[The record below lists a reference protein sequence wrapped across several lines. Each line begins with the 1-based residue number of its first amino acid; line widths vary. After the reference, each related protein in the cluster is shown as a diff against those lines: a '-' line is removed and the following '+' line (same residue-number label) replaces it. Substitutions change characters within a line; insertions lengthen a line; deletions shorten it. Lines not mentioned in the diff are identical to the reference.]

1 VNDTGRSD
9 QSGWTTYRR
18 LLTYSAR
25 YWPLAIIAAIGM
37 IFDAACG
44 SAFTLIIKP
53 MLDELFVRRDPDT
66 IKWMPVIIIA
76 LFFVRGVATFTAD
89 FSMARIA
96 RGVVRTLRDQVFR
109 KYLTLPAAYFVR
121 EPSST
126 QIARMTYTVEQVAN
140 ASTDALKIIVLDGL
154 MIIGQVAVM
163 LYNSARLTLAL
174 FVLAPLVAGVVYA
187 VGRRYRRISHRIQ
200 DSVSSITGMVD
211 EVVAGQ
217 REVKVY
223 GGSEYETRRFA
234 EKNESIRQLNLKI
247 ASTNALA
254 TALVQLVAACAL
266 ALVIFLATRPGTLRN
281 MSPGTFMSLITA
293 MLVMLPSLKRL
304 TTVQSNMQRGV
315 VAARDIFAV
324 IDATQE
330 RDSGS
335 VRVERSRGDIEFR
348 GVSFAYPGA
357 GVPALHGIDLHCAPG
372 TVTALVGRSGS
383 GKSTLASLLPR
394 FYEPGTGTVLL
405 DGRPLNDYTLA
416 SLRAQ
421 IAWVGQQVVIF
432 DDTAARNIAYGELSR
447 APREAVIDA
456 ARAANALDFIDAL
469 PQGLDSRVG
478 EGGALL
484 SGGQR
489 QRVAIA
495 RALLKDAPV
504 LILDEATSALDSETE
519 SLIQEALRRLVRE
532 RTVLV
537 IAHRLSTVEHAD
549 NIVVLEEGRIIET
562 GTHAQLLAR
571 GGHYA
576 ALYKMQFRDNG
587 GSDPH
592 S

>member
-1 VNDTGRSD
+1 VNSAAPDEP
-9 QSGWTTYRR
+9 GWTTYRR
-18 LLTYSAR
+18 LLGYSAR
-25 YWPLAIIAAIGM
+25 YWPLAIIATTGM
-37 IFDAACG
+37 VFDAACG

-53 MLDELFVRRDPDT
+53 MLDELFVRKNPDT
-66 IKWMPVIIIA
+66 IFWMPLIIVG
-76 LFFVRGVATFTAD
+76 LFLVRGIATFTAD

-96 RGVVRTLRDQVFR
+96 RGVVQTLRDQVFR
-109 KYLTLPAAYFVR
+109 KYLTLPAGYFVR
-121 EPSST
+121 EPSSV
-126 QIARMTYTVEQVAN
+126 QISRMTYTVEQVAN
-140 ASTDALKIIVLDGL
+140 ASTDALKIMVLDGL
-154 MIIGQVAVM
+154 MIVGQVGVM

-200 DSVSSITGMVD
+200 DSVSSITAMVD

-217 REVKVY
+217 REVRVY
-223 GGSEYETRRFA
+223 GGRDYETRRFA
-234 EKNESIRQLNLKI
+234 DTNDSIRHLNLKI

-266 ALVIFLATRPGTLRN
+266 ALVIFLATRPGTLKQ

-315 VAARDIFAV
+315 VAARDIFSV
-324 IDATQE
+324 LDAQEE

-335 VRVERSRGDIEFR
+335 LRVERSRGDIEFR
-348 GVSFAYPGA
+348 GVSFGYPGA
-357 GVPALHGIDLHCAPG
+357 QEAALHSINLRCPPG
-372 TVTALVGRSGS
+372 SVTALVGRSGS
-383 GKSTLASLLPR
+383 GKSTLASLIPR
-394 FYEPGTGTVLL
+394 FYEPGSGQVLL
-405 DGRPLNDYTLA
+405 DGRPLNDYALD
-416 SLRAQ
+416 SLRGQ

-432 DDTAARNIAYGELSR
+432 DDTVAHNIAYGALAR
-447 APREAVIDA
+447 APREAIIEA

-469 PQGLDSRVG
+469 PRGLDGRVG

-489 QRVAIA
+489 QRIAIA
-495 RALLKDAPV
+495 RALLKNAPV

-519 SLIQEALRRLVRE
+519 SLIQDALKRLVRE

-549 NIVVLEEGRIIET
+549 NIVVLDNGRITET
-562 GTHAQLLAR
+562 GSHAELLAR

-576 ALYKMQFRDNG
+576 ALHKMQFRDG
-587 GSDPH
+587 GN
-592 S
+592 

>member
-66 IKWMPVIIIA
+66 IKWMPIIIIA

-394 FYEPGTGTVLL
+394 FYEPGTGAVLL
-405 DGRPLNDYTLA
+405 DGRPLDDYTLA

>member
-66 IKWMPVIIIA
+66 IRWMPVIIIA

-416 SLRAQ
+416 NLRAQ

>member
-1 VNDTGRSD
+1 VNDAAAGNE
-9 QSGWTTYRR
+9 SGWTTYRR

-37 IFDAACG
+37 VFDAACG
-44 SAFTLIIKP
+44 AAFTWTIKP
-53 MLDELFVRRDPDT
+53 MLDELFVRKDPDT
-66 IKWMPVIIIA
+66 IYWMPILIVA
-76 LFFVRGVATFTAD
+76 LFLVRGIATFTAD

-96 RGVVRTLRDQVFR
+96 RGVVQTLRDQVFG

-121 EPSST
+121 ESSSV
-126 QIARMTYTVEQVAN
+126 QISRMTYTVEQVAN
-140 ASTDALKIIVLDGL
+140 ASTDALKIMVLDGL
-154 MIIGQVAVM
+154 MIVGQVSVM

-174 FVLAPLVAGVVYA
+174 FVLAPLIAGVVYT

-211 EVVAGQ
+211 EVVGGQ

-223 GGSEYETRRFA
+223 GGRDYEAQRFA
-234 EKNESIRQLNLKI
+234 AKNDSIRHLNLKI

-266 ALVIFLATRPGTLRN
+266 ALVIFLATRPGTLEH
-281 MSPGTFMSLITA
+281 MSPGSFMSLITA

-324 IDATQE
+324 IDAPSE
-330 RDSGS
+330 LDNGS
-335 VRVERSRGDIEFR
+335 VCVERCRGDVEFR
-348 GVSFAYPGA
+348 GVSFVYPGA
-357 GVPALHGIDLHCAPG
+357 AVPALHALDLHCPPG
-372 TVTALVGRSGS
+372 SVTALVGRSGS

-394 FYEPGTGTVLL
+394 FYEPSSGGVLL
-405 DGRPLNDYTLA
+405 DGRPLNDYALDN
-416 SLRAQ
+416 LRAQ

-432 DDTAARNIAYGELSR
+432 DDTVARNIAYGELAH
-447 APREAVIDA
+447 APREAIIEA

-519 SLIQEALRRLVRE
+519 SLIQDALKRLLRE

-549 NIVVLEEGRIIET
+549 NIVVLDEGHIIET

-576 ALYKMQFRDNG
+576 ALYRMQFKDSGN
-587 GSDPH
+587 
-592 S
+592 

>member
-1 VNDTGRSD
+1 MNDAASSD
-9 QSGWTTYRR
+9 QSGWTAYRR

-25 YWPLAIIAAIGM
+25 YWPLAVIAAIGM
-37 IFDAACG
+37 VFDAACG
-44 SAFTLIIKP
+44 AAFTWTIKP
-53 MLDELFVRRDPDT
+53 MLDELFVRKDPGT
-66 IKWMPVIIIA
+66 IFWMPVIIIV
-76 LFFVRGVATFTAD
+76 LFLVRGIATFTAD

-96 RGVVRTLRDQVFR
+96 RGVVQTLRDQVFR

-121 EPSST
+121 ETSSV
-126 QIARMTYTVEQVAN
+126 QISRMTYTVEQVAN
-140 ASTDALKIIVLDGL
+140 ASTDALKIMVLDGL
-154 MIIGQVAVM
+154 MIVGQVGVM

-211 EVVAGQ
+211 EVVGGQ

-223 GGSEYETRRFA
+223 GGREYEARRFA
-234 EKNESIRQLNLKI
+234 ATNDSIRHLNLKI

-266 ALVIFLATRPGTLRN
+266 ALVIFLATRPGTLKN
-281 MSPGTFMSLITA
+281 MSPGSFMSLITA

-315 VAARDIFAV
+315 VAATDIFAV
-324 IDATQE
+324 IDAPGECDT
-330 RDSGS
+330 GS
-335 VRVERSRGDIEFR
+335 LRVERSRGDLDFR

-357 GVPALHGIDLHCAPG
+357 PVPALHTIDLHCPAG
-372 TVTALVGRSGS
+372 SVTALVGRSGS

-394 FYEPGTGTVLL
+394 FYEPSSGQVLL
-405 DGRPLNDYTLA
+405 DGRPLNDYALDN
-416 SLRAQ
+416 LRAQ

-432 DDTAARNIAYGELSR
+432 DDTVARNIAYGELAH
-447 APREAVIDA
+447 APREAIIDA

-478 EGGALL
+478 ESGALL

-519 SLIQEALRRLVRE
+519 SLIQDALKRLLRE

-537 IAHRLSTVEHAD
+537 IAHRLSTVEYAD
-549 NIVVLEEGRIIET
+549 NIVVLDEGRIIET

-571 GGHYA
+571 DGHYA
-576 ALYKMQFRDNG
+576 ALYRMQFRDG
-587 GSDPH
+587 GS
-592 S
+592 

>member
-1 VNDTGRSD
+1 VNDAAAGNESA
-9 QSGWTTYRR
+9 WATYRR

-25 YWPLAIIAAIGM
+25 YWPLAMIATLGM
-37 IFDAACG
+37 VFDAACG
-44 SAFTLIIKP
+44 AAFTWIIKP
-53 MLDELFVRRDPDT
+53 MLDGLFERKDPGT
-66 IKWMPVIIIA
+66 IYWMPILIIA
-76 LFFVRGVATFTAD
+76 LFLVRGIATFTAD

-96 RGVVRTLRDQVFR
+96 RGVVQTLRDQVFG

-121 EPSST
+121 ESSSV
-126 QIARMTYTVEQVAN
+126 QISRMTDTVEQVAN

-154 MIIGQVAVM
+154 MIVGQVSVM
-163 LYNSARLTLAL
+163 LYQSARLTLAL
-174 FVLAPLVAGVVYA
+174 FVLAPLIAGVVYA

-211 EVVAGQ
+211 EVVGGQ

-234 EKNESIRQLNLKI
+234 EKNDAIRHLNLKI

-254 TALVQLVAACAL
+254 TALVQLFAACAL
-266 ALVIFLATRPGTLRN
+266 ALVIFLATRTGTLKY
-281 MSPGTFMSLITA
+281 MTGGTFMSLITA

-324 IDATQE
+324 IDAPGE

-335 VRVERSRGDIEFR
+335 LRVERCRGDVEFR

-357 GVPALHGIDLHCAPG
+357 AVPALHALDLRCPPG
-372 TVTALVGRSGS
+372 SITALVGRSGS

-394 FYEPGTGTVLL
+394 FYEPSSGSVLL
-405 DGRPLNDYTLA
+405 DGRPLDDYALDN
-416 SLRAQ
+416 LRAQ

-432 DDTAARNIAYGELSR
+432 DDTVARNIAYGELAH
-447 APREAVIDA
+447 APREAIIEA
-456 ARAANALDFIDAL
+456 ARAANALEFIDAL

-478 EGGALL
+478 ENGALL

-519 SLIQEALRRLVRE
+519 SLIQDALKRLLRE

-549 NIVVLEEGRIIET
+549 NIVVLDEGRIIET

-576 ALYKMQFRDNG
+576 ALYRMQFKDSGN
-587 GSDPH
+587 
-592 S
+592 

>member
-1 VNDTGRSD
+1 
-9 QSGWTTYRR
+9 
-18 LLTYSAR
+18 
-25 YWPLAIIAAIGM
+25 
-37 IFDAACG
+37 
-44 SAFTLIIKP
+44 
-53 MLDELFVRRDPDT
+53 
-66 IKWMPVIIIA
+66 
-76 LFFVRGVATFTAD
+76 
-89 FSMARIA
+89 
-96 RGVVRTLRDQVFR
+96 LRDQVFR

-121 EPSST
+121 ESSSV
-126 QIARMTYTVEQVAN
+126 QISRMTYTVEQVAN
-140 ASTDALKIIVLDGL
+140 ASTDALKIIVLDSL
-154 MIIGQVAVM
+154 IIVGQVSVM
-163 LYNSARLTLAL
+163 LLHSARLTLAL
-174 FVLAPLVAGVVYA
+174 FVLAPLVAGVVYV

-211 EVVAGQ
+211 EVVGGQ
-217 REVKVY
+217 RDVKVY
-223 GGSEYETRRFA
+223 GGRDYETQRFA
-234 EKNESIRQLNLKI
+234 AKNDSIRQLNLKI

-266 ALVIFLATRPGTLRN
+266 ALVIFLATRPGTLRQ
-281 MSPGTFMSLITA
+281 MSGGSFMSLITA

-324 IDATQE
+324 IDAPAE
-330 RDSGS
+330 RDTGS
-335 VRVERSRGDIEFR
+335 LRVERSRGDVEFR

-357 GVPALHGIDLHCAPG
+357 AVPALHAIDLHCPPG

-394 FYEPGTGTVLL
+394 FYEPSRGGVLL
-405 DGRPLNDYTLA
+405 DGRPLNDYALDN
-416 SLRAQ
+416 LRAQ

-432 DDTAARNIAYGELSR
+432 DDTVARNIAYGELAH
-447 APREAVIDA
+447 APREAIIEA

-478 EGGALL
+478 ESGALL

-519 SLIQEALRRLVRE
+519 SLIQDALKRLLRE

-549 NIVVLEEGRIIET
+549 NIVVLDEGHIIET

-576 ALYKMQFRDNG
+576 ALYRMQFRDSAG
-587 GSDPH
+587 
-592 S
+592 

>member
-1 VNDTGRSD
+1 MNASAADP
-9 QSGWTTYRR
+9 SGWHAYRR

-25 YWPLAIIAAIGM
+25 YWPLAVIAAIGM
-37 IFDAACG
+37 VFDAACG
-44 SAFTLIIKP
+44 AAFTWTIKP
-53 MLDELFVRRDPDT
+53 MLDELFVRKDPGT
-66 IKWMPVIIIA
+66 IFWMPILIIV
-76 LFFVRGVATFTAD
+76 LFLVRGIATFTAD

-96 RGVVRTLRDQVFR
+96 RGVVQTLRDQVFR

-126 QIARMTYTVEQVAN
+126 QISRMAYTVEQVAN
-140 ASTDALKIIVLDGL
+140 ASTDALKIMVLDGL
-154 MIIGQVAVM
+154 MIVGQVGVM

-223 GGSEYETRRFA
+223 GGRDYEAGRFA
-234 EKNESIRQLNLKI
+234 ATNDSIRHLNLKI

-254 TALVQLVAACAL
+254 TALVQLVAAGAL
-266 ALVIFLATRPGTLRN
+266 ALVIFLATRPGTLKQ
-281 MSPGTFMSLITA
+281 MSPGSFMSLITA

-315 VAARDIFAV
+315 VAAGDIFAV
-324 IDATQE
+324 IDAPAECDT
-330 RDSGS
+330 GS
-335 VRVERSRGDIEFR
+335 VRVERCRGDLEFR

-357 GVPALHGIDLHCAPG
+357 PVPALHSIDLHCPPG

-394 FYEPGTGTVLL
+394 FYEPSSGTVLL
-405 DGRPLNDYTLA
+405 DGRPLNDYALA
-416 SLRAQ
+416 NLRAQ

-432 DDTAARNIAYGELSR
+432 DDTVARNIAYGELAR
-447 APREAVIDA
+447 APREAIIDA

-478 EGGALL
+478 ESGALL

-519 SLIQEALRRLVRE
+519 SLIQDALKRLLRE

-549 NIVVLEEGRIIET
+549 NIVVLDDGRIIET

-576 ALYKMQFRDNG
+576 ALYRMQFRDNG
-587 GSDPH
+587 GASH

>member
-1 VNDTGRSD
+1 VNDTAQSE

-37 IFDAACG
+37 VFDAACG

-96 RGVVRTLRDQVFR
+96 RGVVQTLRDQVFR

-234 EKNESIRQLNLKI
+234 EKNESIRHLNLKI

-315 VAARDIFAV
+315 VAARDIFGV
-324 IDATQE
+324 IDTAQE
-330 RDSGS
+330 SDSGG

-348 GVSFAYPGA
+348 GVSFAYPGTD
-357 GVPALHGIDLHCAPG
+357 VPALHAIDLHCAPG

-394 FYEPGTGTVLL
+394 FYEPGAGSVLL
-405 DGRPLNDYTLA
+405 DGRPLNDYALA
-416 SLRAQ
+416 NLRAQ

-447 APREAVIDA
+447 APREAIIDA

-469 PQGLDSRVG
+469 PLGLDSRVG

-519 SLIQEALRRLVRE
+519 SLIQDALKRLVRE

-562 GTHAQLLAR
+562 GTHSQLLAR

-587 GSDPH
+587 GVGAH

>member
-1 VNDTGRSD
+1 MSTSAPDE
-9 QSGWTTYRR
+9 SGWPTYRR
-18 LLTYSAR
+18 LLGYSAR
-25 YWPLAIIAAIGM
+25 YWPLAIIATVGM
-37 IFDAACG
+37 VFDAACG

-53 MLDELFVRRDPDT
+53 MLDELFVHKDPAT
-66 IKWMPVIIIA
+66 IFWMPLIIVG

-96 RGVVRTLRDQVFR
+96 RGVVQTLRDQVFR
-109 KYLTLPAAYFVR
+109 KYLTLPSAYFAR

-126 QIARMTYTVEQVAN
+126 QISRMTYTVEQVAN

-154 MIIGQVAVM
+154 MIVGQVGVM

-174 FVLAPLVAGVVYA
+174 LLLAPLVAAVVYA

-211 EVVAGQ
+211 EVVGGQ
-217 REVKVY
+217 REVRVY
-223 GGSEYETRRFA
+223 GGSDYETRRFA
-234 EKNESIRQLNLKI
+234 GINDAIRRLNLKI

-254 TALVQLVAACAL
+254 TALVQLVAAGAL
-266 ALVIFLATRPGTLRN
+266 ALVIFLATQPGTLRQ

-315 VAARDIFAV
+315 VAARDIFGV
-324 IDATQE
+324 IDAPEE
-330 RDSGS
+330 RDNGS
-335 VRVERSRGDIEFR
+335 VRVERSRGGLEFR
-348 GVSFAYPGA
+348 NVSFGYPG
-357 GVPALHGIDLHCAPG
+357 VQEPALHAVNLHCPPG
-372 TVTALVGRSGS
+372 SVTALVGRSGS

-394 FYEPGTGTVLL
+394 FHEPSSGQVLL
-405 DGRPLNDYTLA
+405 DGRPLGDYALEN
-416 SLRAQ
+416 LRAQ

-432 DDTAARNIAYGELSR
+432 DDTVAHNIAYGELAGAS
-447 APREAVIDA
+447 REAIIEA
-456 ARAANALDFIDAL
+456 AGAANALDFIDAL

-495 RALLKDAPV
+495 RALLKNAPV

-519 SLIQEALRRLVRE
+519 SLIQDALKRLVRE

-549 NIVVLEEGRIIET
+549 NIVVLDGGRIIET

-576 ALYKMQFRDNG
+576 ALYRMQFKDGN
-587 GSDPH
+587 
-592 S
+592 

>member
-1 VNDTGRSD
+1 MNDTGRSD

-66 IKWMPVIIIA
+66 IRWMPVIIIA